1 MKISF
6 NGNKKEICEFIKD
19 FLKKNVNSEFSESEF
34 SENKSSDE
42 IELNLEDYVITD
54 VLDIKIKANVR
65 NELEERKTVVLNI
78 PNPRNTVIEQTK
90 ERDYYGNKK
99 IQVVIKTNTTGMR
112 FTNN

>member
-6 NGNKKEICEFIKD
+6 DGNKKEICEFIKD
-19 FLKKNVNSEFSESEF
+19 FLKKNVNSENESSESEL
-34 SENKSSDE
+34 SDE

-54 VLDIKIKANVR
+54 ILDIKIKVNVR
-65 NELEERKTVVLNI
+65 GELGERKAVVLNI
-78 PNPRNTVIEQTK
+78 LNPRNAVIEQTK
-90 ERDYYGNKK
+90 EINSYGNKK

>member
-6 NGNKKEICEFIKD
+6 DGNKKEICEFIKD
-19 FLKKNVNSEFSESEF
+19 FLKKNVNSESE
-34 SENKSSDE
+34 SSDE

-65 NELEERKTVVLNI
+65 DELGERKTVVLNI
-78 PNPRNTVIEQTK
+78 PNPRNTVIKQTK
-90 ERDYYGNKK
+90 EINYYGNKK
-99 IQVVIKTNTTGMR
+99 IQVDIKTNTTGMR